1 MIVAALAIFVAAAT
15 PQVPDSSGVMPRV
28 PLGSVI
34 RIETRSVHEG
44 SVEGI
49 LAEKNQGFVRASIGP
64 GTGASVSVPWAQITS
79 LSLDAGRE
87 RKGSA
92 ARGTLAGASAALVVT
107 ASLGNPTAAAAAGMA
122 LPVAGGVVGWMMGFE
137 RWEPV
142 LWRPAIDSVME
153 REATRIHVD
162 AGTEI
167 ALRTGRRTHRGAV
180 AATSDDSLTLRFG
193 TGAREVGFAL
203 AEVSELRLP
212 SGRNR
217 LRGAALGFSAAA
229 IFAGGHILAAR
240 PTDAEKQRILL
251 GYALGGAA
259 LGALIGAPGWRRLPL
274 PVR

>member
-92 ARGTLAGASAALVVT
+92 ARGTLAGASASLVVT
-107 ASLGNPTAAAAAGMA
+107 A
-122 LPVAGGVVGWMMGFE
+122 
-137 RWEPV
+137 
-142 LWRPAIDSVME
+142 
-153 REATRIHVD
+153 
-162 AGTEI
+162 
-167 ALRTGRRTHRGAV
+167 
-180 AATSDDSLTLRFG
+180 
-193 TGAREVGFAL
+193 
-203 AEVSELRLP
+203 
-212 SGRNR
+212 
-217 LRGAALGFSAAA
+217 
-229 IFAGGHILAAR
+229 
-240 PTDAEKQRILL
+240 
-251 GYALGGAA
+251 
-259 LGALIGAPGWRRLPL
+259 
-274 PVR
+274 